1 MKVTEKI
8 KKKIGG
14 IKKETTIKAE
24 IIPPKRRKVENQ
36 YRENL
41 CKNKKPSKKEAKAAW
56 YFAVEVAFEESHG
69 Y

>member
-14 IKKETTIKAE
+14 IKKDTAIKAE
-24 IIPPKRRKVENQ
+24 VIPPKRRKAENQ

-41 CKNKKPSKKEAKAAW
+41 HKKPSKKEAKAAW
-56 YFAVEVAFEESHG
+56 DFAVELAFEESHG